1 MTINGARKQIY
12 KKSLIV
18 LICLLMF
25 GNLAHG
31 VMLCFGSEG
40 HVSIE
45 IKSIDCCDEYL
56 GVPVQAAAESC
67 GNSSYSEGEDPCGD
81 CIDIPLPGSC
91 ITKRPTFFVTKKS
104 SPLEILP
111 GTIISVLASNSL
123 STSKDRIARLGNDV
137 SDTLISIR
145 TTVLIV

>member
-31 VMLCFGSEG
+31 VVLCFGSEG
-40 HVSIE
+40 HISIE
-45 IKSIDCCDEYL
+45 IKSADCCDEFP
-56 GVPVQAAAESC
+56 GIPIQASAYPY
-67 GNSSYSEGEDPCGD
+67 GNSSYSESEDPCGD

-91 ITKRPTFFVTKKS
+91 ITKRPTSFVTKKS

-111 GTIISVLASNSL
+111 ATIISALANNSV
-123 STSKDRIARLGNDV
+123 STNKECVKFVNHLN
-137 SDTLISIR
+137 DTLTSIR